1 MMKDVLGRSLADL
14 RVSVTDRC
22 NFRCVYCMPEEIY
35 GERYQFLP
43 KPELLTYEE
52 IERLVRLFVTL
63 GARKV
68 RITGGEPLLRSQLD
82 ILVAKLAGIDG
93 LADLTLTTNG
103 YALKKQA
110 VSLKN
115 AGLQRV
121 TVSLD
126 SLDDSVLEKINGRK
140 INSERILD
148 GIRVANQAGLHPIK
162 VNVVVQ
168 KGIND
173 HTILDIIK
181 YFKGTGNIVRFI
193 EYMDVGTRNQWEL
206 NQVLDAAEIVRIIN
220 ERFPIEPIAKSYLGE
235 VADRYKFLDGS
246 GEIGIISSVT
256 KPFCAQCTRA
266 RLSADGNLFTCL
278 FSGDGIDLKTP
289 IRQGADDQ
297 ALLNLIHGTW
307 SKRNDRY
314 SELRSR
320 LSETERNQPKI
331 EMYQIGG

>member
-1 MMKDVLGRSLADL
+1 MMKDVFGRSLADL

-289 IRQGADDQ
+289 LRQGADDQ

-307 SKRNDRY
+307 VKRNDRY

>member
-1 MMKDVLGRSLADL
+1 
-14 RVSVTDRC
+14 
-22 NFRCVYCMPEEIY
+22 
-35 GERYQFLP
+35 
-43 KPELLTYEE
+43 
-52 IERLVRLFVTL
+52 
-63 GARKV
+63 
-68 RITGGEPLLRSQLD
+68 
-82 ILVAKLAGIDG
+82 
-93 LADLTLTTNG
+93 
-103 YALKKQA
+103 
-110 VSLKN
+110 
-115 AGLQRV
+115 
-121 TVSLD
+121 
-126 SLDDSVLEKINGRK
+126 
-140 INSERILD
+140 
-148 GIRVANQAGLHPIK
+148 
-162 VNVVVQ
+162 
-168 KGIND
+168 
-173 HTILDIIK
+173 
-181 YFKGTGNIVRFI
+181 
-193 EYMDVGTRNQWEL
+193 MDVGTRNQWEL

-289 IRQGADDQ
+289 LRQGADDQ

-314 SELRSR
+314 SELRAR